1 MEHQRPSNWRQIL
14 NSNKG
19 PLDVI
24 EKLSSWGPDTANEQ
38 IEVRYKLLRQMVGSL
53 YPQIVLA
60 EIERITEY
68 IRNDYKIPT
77 EPDKPGECTEGA
89 GI

>member
-1 MEHQRPSNWRQIL
+1 
-14 NSNKG
+14 
-19 PLDVI
+19 
-24 EKLSSWGPDTANEQ
+24 
-38 IEVRYKLLRQMVGSL
+38 MVGSL

-89 GI
+89 GIWGRSNH